1 MLPPMPMTQLPDGLA
16 RLGATVAQRQ
26 PPLLILDP
34 LIRLHRADENS
45 APEMAGILDGLRA
58 LTRATDC
65 AVLLVQPFRG
75 ARH

>member
-1 MLPPMPMTQLPDGLA
+1 M
-16 RLGATVAQRQ
+16 
-26 PPLLILDP
+26 LILDP

-58 LTRATDC
+58 LARATDC